1 MPYINIRLVDSKLSA
16 EQKAEVIRGVTDVM
30 VKTLGKNPETTWVLI
45 DEINPEN
52 FGIAGRSVAELG

>member
-52 FGIAGRSVAELG
+52 FGIAGQSVAELG